1 MLSRLRSILFGS
13 DEEEVEVIEESAP
26 LLVQMGPPLMVLVST
41 GGILSFRL
49 HTFLDVGQ
57 AAEFVQPWFPPG
69 MSHGIVA
76 FWALQEEPVSTP
88 EWGSAGGVETFVL
101 VRDPARPGVVDLI
114 ECVDMESAHTL
125 IRAEAERGLDI
136 GLFMV
141 YWAAQ
146 VSVQVDDE
154 GLVRLTPASPPPTR
168 QRPSE
173 AEPASQVASTEPRAG
188 ASESEI
194 SAISSTTVET
204 PAASPVRDVQRT
216 SAPAPPFDAQVP
228 VDEPTFAEIE
238 PELLQPPATDTVEA
252 ADALTAA
259 PEAPAETPPLPA
271 VPEAPAEAPPLP
283 AAPLERET
291 TLPKVI
297 IIDHNEEARAVL
309 GRMVAASRFVVAGE
323 AGFGNEAIE
332 LAKITQPEIIM
343 VAAEAPVPRA
353 TRMMEAIASALPNSA
368 LVAYSALA
376 DSRNIRGAILAGA
389 DDYLVTPIGQE
400 DLASSLQAVLA
411 HKRRRIQRL
420 LGEAA
425 APAATGRVIT
435 VFGAKGG
442 IGKTTIATNLAVAV
456 AQRTHQ
462 SVVLVDLDPRFGDVG
477 FVLDMAVEYSIADL
491 AMPEEE
497 IDREVIESCLYTHV
511 SGVKV
516 LAAPWHPTR
525 WRDVQASHVDRIIGL
540 LAQAYDCVVLDTP
553 GTFNDVVALALERAS
568 DILLV
573 TSPHPTSI
581 KDSLFAIRMM
591 ESGGSDPDRIK
602 IVVNLTDDAI
612 EAVPEEIGRALG
624 RKVAWTIP
632 YDPKAPGAAVLG
644 MPVVMTESRAAGVL
658 REMALTLIGDRIL
671 RTEASS
677 VG

>member
-1 MLSRLRSILFGS
+1 MLSRLRSLLFGS

-26 LLVQMGPPLMVLVST
+26 LLAQVGPPLMVLVST

-57 AAEFVQPWFPPG
+57 AAEFIQPWFPPG

-76 FWALQEEPVSTP
+76 FWALQEEPISTP
-88 EWGSAGGVETFVL
+88 EWGSAGGVETVVL
-101 VRDPARPGVVDLI
+101 VRDPARLGVVDLI

-154 GLVRLTPASPPPTR
+154 GLVRLAPASPPPTR
-168 QRPSE
+168 RRPSE
-173 AEPASQVASTEPRAG
+173 AEPASQVASTEPWAG
-188 ASESEI
+188 AGESEV
-194 SAISSTTVET
+194 AATSSTALET
-204 PAASPVRDVQRT
+204 PAASPVHDLQRT

-228 VDEPTFAEIE
+228 VDESRFAEIAEIE

-252 ADALTAA
+252 ADALTA
-259 PEAPAETPPLPA
+259 
-271 VPEAPAEAPPLP
+271 VPEAPAEVPPLP
-283 AAPLERET
+283 TAPLQRDG

-309 GRMVAASRFVVAGE
+309 GKILGASRFVVAGE
-323 AGFGNEAIE
+323 TGFGSKAIE
-332 LAKITQPEIIM
+332 LARRTQPEIIM
-343 VAAEAPVPRA
+343 VAAEEPVPRA
-353 TRMMEAIASALPNSA
+353 TRMMEAIASSLPKSA

-389 DDYLVTPIGQE
+389 DDYLATPIGQE
-400 DLASSLQAVLA
+400 DLVSSLQSVLA
-411 HKRRRIQRL
+411 HKRRRSQRL

-442 IGKTTIATNLAVAV
+442 IGKTTIATNLAVV
-456 AQRTHQ
+456 IAQRTHQ

-477 FVLDMAVEYSIADL
+477 VVLGISVEYSIADL
-491 AMPEEE
+491 VMPEEE
-497 IDREVIESCLYTHV
+497 IDREVIESCLFTHE

-525 WRDVQASHVDRIIGL
+525 WRDV
-540 LAQAYDCVVLDTP
+540 
-553 GTFNDVVALALERAS
+553 
-568 DILLV
+568 
-573 TSPHPTSI
+573 
-581 KDSLFAIRMM
+581 
-591 ESGGSDPDRIK
+591 
-602 IVVNLTDDAI
+602 
-612 EAVPEEIGRALG
+612 
-624 RKVAWTIP
+624 
-632 YDPKAPGAAVLG
+632 
-644 MPVVMTESRAAGVL
+644 
-658 REMALTLIGDRIL
+658 
-671 RTEASS
+671 
-677 VG
+677 